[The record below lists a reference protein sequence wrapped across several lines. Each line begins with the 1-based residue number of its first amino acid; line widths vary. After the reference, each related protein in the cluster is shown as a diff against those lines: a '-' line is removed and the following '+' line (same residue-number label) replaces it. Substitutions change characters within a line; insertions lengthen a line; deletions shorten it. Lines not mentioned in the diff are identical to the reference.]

1 VLLDPTLAINR
12 LGANEPTVFAT
23 NDDWGGAAGLSAA
36 FASVGAFP
44 YAAGGSKD
52 AAVFNSAF
60 AVGSYTVQVA
70 GTGGAGIVIA
80 EIYDATPASS
90 FTAATPRLVNVS
102 VLKQIGAGA
111 SLTAGFVVGGTGGKQ
126 ILIRAVGP
134 GLAQLGVGGTMSDPQ
149 LTLNQSGVA
158 AAIGANNDWGGGAAL
173 ATAFTRVGAFA
184 LPPAGRDAA
193 ILVTLAPGAYTAQV
207 SGVSG
212 SAGLAL
218 VEVYEVP

>member
-1 VLLDPTLAINR
+1 MTMGTALGGVGTGGTKALLVRAAGPSLGALGVGGVLPDPTLAINR

-44 YAAGGSKD
+44 YTAGGSKD

-134 GLAQLGVGGTMSDPQ
+134 GLAPELIFV
-149 LTLNQSGVA
+149 
-158 AAIGANNDWGGGAAL
+158 L
-173 ATAFTRVGAFA
+173 ARVGHRHARTGGNNV
-184 LPPAGRDAA
+184 PAGDFFLQIGRASCRER
-193 ILVTLAPGAYTAQV
+193 V
-207 SGVSG
+207 SLNV
-212 SAGLAL
+212 
-218 VEVYEVP
+218 